1 MRSTRDI
8 IYQYLQLS
16 NYQTIKLPATIKHII
31 PLIINLILVTLQEL
45 EKIYSQSI
53 GNIFDIRK

>member
-45 EKIYSQSI
+45 EK
-53 GNIFDIRK
+53 NILTKYRKYF

>member
-1 MRSTRDI
+1 MRSTRDT

-31 PLIINLILVTLQEL
+31 PLIISN
-45 EKIYSQSI
+45 I
-53 GNIFDIRK
+53 GHFARAGKKYTHKV